1 MPNKRDPNKQGV
13 SLFIPKELRREW
25 KAESEKR
32 GMNLKEYC
40 VFLIETARKKDMPN
54 KRNPDRI
61 AFGIALNIKTLK
73 LLKTQATK
81 QCTNIS
87 NLLEELI
94 IEKYM
99 PNKRD
104 PEKKNMS
111 FWLKKAKFDKIE
123 SLAQQKGMTKTEF
136 AEYAIELALNLE
148 AEKEQQSAKKKI

>member
-1 MPNKRDPNKQGV
+1 MPNKRDPNKQGI
-13 SLFIPKELRREW
+13 SLFVSKALKKEW
-25 KAESEKR
+25 KTEACR
-32 GMNLKEYC
+32 MGMNLKEYC
-40 VFLIETARKKDMPN
+40 VSIIESARKKDMPN

-81 QCTNIS
+81 QGTNIS

-111 FWLKKAKFDKIE
+111 FWLKKAKIDKIE

-148 AEKEQQSAKKKI
+148 TEKEQQSVKKKI